1 MIIISTDDFEN
12 ELNAILDF
20 IAQDSLERAV
30 KFHSDIYAKI
40 KKIPDMPRVYPQ
52 NTEANDENVQNLVSK
67 GCIIVFRI
75 AEKQIKI
82 LGIFKNNKYKF
93 SAS

>member
-1 MIIISTDDFEN
+1 MIIVSTNDFEN

-20 IAQDSLERAV
+20 IAQDSLERAI

-40 KKIPDMPRVYPQ
+40 KKIPDMPRAYPQ
-52 NTEANDENVQNLVSK
+52 NPQANDENVRNLIFK
-67 GCIIVFRI
+67 GYTIVFRI

-82 LGIFKNNKYKF
+82 LGIFKNNKHKF

>member
-1 MIIISTDDFEN
+1 M
-12 ELNAILDF
+12 A
-20 IAQDSLERAV
+20 RA
-30 KFHSDIYAKI
+30 
-40 KKIPDMPRVYPQ
+40 YPQ
-52 NTEANDENVQNLVSK
+52 NTGANDENVQNLVSK
-67 GCIIVFRI
+67 GYTIVFRI